1 LTGQKIEE
9 KRNVLVE
16 SARIARGDCKDLKEL
31 KVESFDGVVVPG
43 GFGVAKNLSDYA
55 DKKADF
61 SIDPEVARILKE
73 FNENKK
79 PIGLSCIAP
88 IFAAKLFENY

>member
-1 LTGQKIEE
+1 MVSLFQVASELPKI
-9 KRNVLVE
+9 
-16 SARIARGDCKDLKEL
+16 
-31 KVESFDGVVVPG
+31 F
-43 GFGVAKNLSDYA
+43 LSDYA